1 MNGPDRM
8 EPAEIIDPWED
19 YEEEDEQMD
28 FYSERADLM
37 EALLVANN
45 LKAKLRM
52 IDELMDEILILD
64 NPEAMREVAAFVQEV
79 IKQ

>member
-1 MNGPDRM
+1 M
-8 EPAEIIDPWED
+8 E
-19 YEEEDEQMD
+19 
-28 FYSERADLM
+28 FYSDRVDLM
-37 EALLVANN
+37 EALLKAND
-45 LKAKLRM
+45 LKARLRM